1 MRDELLEYINGEVSL
16 DPTIRI
22 EGETDL
28 LLTGLVDSVGVI
40 EIVGWLEDTTDVEI
54 DPTHVVLDNFQTVD
68 RMLALARGHDGRGDR
83 SHARRARQLPD
94 GRSHACTRRAPV
106 LRRTEMST
114 RVLTPSCIA
123 AIVRDVGLDAML
135 DDLIER
141 LGNAFAA
148 HDPEVIETIM
158 RDGFRYTKP
167 DFGLIEWM
175 PSMETGRRVAIKT
188 VGYHPNN
195 PVERGAPSVLSTTS
209 IHDTNDGRLL
219 AVCESTFLT
228 AMRTGAASA
237 IVTDVL
243 AIENATALGMI
254 GCGSQAITQIHAI
267 SRIRPIQ
274 TVTAFDADATVAAT
288 LAERLDRAGVPARV
302 EVVDTAAEVIEGVD
316 VLCCATSVEPGSD
329 PVVPDI
335 DHRPWL
341 HINAVGADHP
351 GKLELPGPLLRRAVV
366 IPDLL
371 EQCLEEGESQQ
382 IDRNEL
388 GPTMPELVRH
398 RSRHEHWR
406 GVLTVFDSTGWSLED
421 LVVAEM
427 MLDHAERLDE
437 GFEFDLQPTPRD
449 PYDPYEFL
457 GS

>member
-1 MRDELLEYINGEVSL
+1 
-16 DPTIRI
+16 
-22 EGETDL
+22 
-28 LLTGLVDSVGVI
+28 
-40 EIVGWLEDTTDVEI
+40 
-54 DPTHVVLDNFQTVD
+54 
-68 RMLALARGHDGRGDR
+68 
-83 SHARRARQLPD
+83 
-94 GRSHACTRRAPV
+94 
-106 LRRTEMST
+106 MST

-288 LAERLDRAGVPARV
+288 LAGRLERARVPARV

-371 EQCLEEGESQQ
+371 EQCLQEGESQQ